1 MLKRFPP
8 LLPRIAIR
16 FSAIMEFHYHKIGRL
31 RSPQTNRLYRLPREY
46 GLCTFMS
53 VMKAK
58 AVQQLSKA
66 RIPTQYGEF
75 SLCVYQADN
84 DPKEHLAIIMGEVE
98 GERDVLLRVHSECFT
113 GDVLGSQR
121 CDCGEQLDRSLQL
134 IARRGQGA
142 VLYLRQEGRGIGL
155 IDKLKAYN
163 LQDEGHDTVDANIL
177 LGHAPDLRDYHIAA
191 LMIQDLKI
199 ESIKLMTNNPT
210 KISELRQYGIP
221 ITERVPLNPLLVN
234 RENRRYLT
242 TKLQRMD
249 HLIDLGS
256 ELEGGRVSPS
266 TLP

>member
-1 MLKRFPP
+1 MK
-8 LLPRIAIR
+8 
-16 FSAIMEFHYHKIGRL
+16 
-31 RSPQTNRLYRLPREY
+31 TN
-46 GLCTFMS
+46 
-53 VMKAK
+53 

-75 SLCVYQADN
+75 SLCVYRADN
-84 DPKEHLAIIMGEVE
+84 DPKEHLAIVMGDVE

-134 IARRGQGA
+134 IARRGQGV

-177 LGHAPDLRDYHIAA
+177 LGHAPDLRDYGIAA
-191 LMIQDLKI
+191 LMIRDLGI
-199 ESIKLMTNNPT
+199 QSIKLLTNNPK

-221 ITERVPLNPLLVN
+221 ITERVPLNPRQVN
-234 RENRRYLT
+234 RENRRYLM
-242 TKLQRMD
+242 TKLRRMD
-249 HLIDLGS
+249 HLLDLDT
-256 ELEGGRVSPS
+256 ELDGGRVSPAA
-266 TLP
+266 LP